1 MFTMELIQFQ
11 FTGHRFMLYILII
24 LSPFSVARAS
34 RDIYQNIVVRT
45 ARVLETIWMEFSRGE
60 YVHKIRQTQS
70 LPNIHTRYLPGESGG
85 ILI

>member
-11 FTGHRFMLYILII
+11 FTGYRFSCISLII
-24 LSPFSVARAS
+24 LSPFSVARTA

-45 ARVLETIWMEFSRGE
+45 VRVLETIWMEFSRGE
-60 YVHKIRQTQS
+60 FVHKIQQTIPAKYTYA
-70 LPNIHTRYLPGESGG
+70 LLVPGESAG